1 MLIWTLLG
9 GLVAGSAASAVGD
22 RLVDGRNWL
31 SARSTCD
38 GCQHRLS
45 WRELI
50 PLLSWLWQR
59 GRCRWCQSRIGWRY
73 PLLEVAGAGL
83 WGAVW
88 LWWPLTTGGFD
99 IAWLIGWLILTG
111 TFLVLTV
118 ADYRWLILP
127 TSAIMFLFIL
137 GAGLQLAS
145 AIWVDGSPAG
155 LMNAGLGM
163 LIGGGLFYLL
173 YAISPKLI
181 GFGDVRLGAAIGV
194 WLGSAALTAWAIAV
208 GSWIGLLLGVGWLA
222 AKKGQGAGADARIP
236 FGPSLML
243 GAVIVWL
250 GSNWLAGQGLI

>member
-9 GLVAGSAASAVGD
+9 GLVAGSAASAIGD
-22 RLVDGRNWL
+22 RLVDGRDWR
-31 SARSTCD
+31 SARSACD
-38 GCQHRLS
+38 NCQHRLE

-59 GRCRWCQSRIGWRY
+59 GRCRWCQKPIAWRY

-99 IAWLIGWLILTG
+99 IVWLIGWLIATSV
-111 TFLVLTV
+111 FLILTV

-127 TSAIMFLFIL
+127 TSAIMFLFVL
-137 GAGLQLAS
+137 GLLLQSAS
-145 AIWVDGSPAG
+145 AIWVDGSPGG
-155 LMNAGLGM
+155 LMNAALGM
-163 LIGGGLFYLL
+163 LVGAGPFYLL

-181 GFGDVRLGAAIGV
+181 GFGDVRLGAALGV
-194 WLGSAALTAWAIAV
+194 WLGSAQLMGWALAV
-208 GSWIGLLLGVGWLA
+208 GSWIGLALGLGWLIV
-222 AKKGQGAGADARIP
+222 KKRRGADADRRIP

-243 GAVIVWL
+243 GAVVVWL
-250 GSNWLAGQGLI
+250 GSNWLAGQNLI